1 MTNRRICESVYDGS
15 ASFFVVFSY
24 RRRAKGQATGM
35 RKKFNDSKFKKY

>member
-15 ASFFVVFSY
+15 ASFCCFSY
-24 RRRAKGQATGM
+24 RRRAKGQATGV